1 MTISM
6 INETQ
11 TVTLNEAIQLIVH
24 NPNVRFM
31 LRGEPGVGK
40 TSIAHEIAK
49 QSGLPLA
56 MGRPI
61 DVGNLDL
68 GDVCMPVIDHEN
80 KVTRYYPNAR
90 FGIHN
95 GEPVVMCF
103 DEFTKGA
110 DPVKNMLHP
119 ALEVFMPRLGD
130 LLIPEG
136 SIIYMT
142 GNLDTDGVGDGL
154 AQHTRQRI
162 VELIVRKPNAPE
174 WLAWA
179 LNNGIEPIVMA
190 WVDRYPQALDSY
202 LDGVKNE
209 FIFHP
214 SSPNDNVVSPR
225 ILEIASRIIAN
236 RDNYTD
242 TALAAALTGAAGA
255 AFAASIT
262 SFIRFQESLPS
273 IQSIKETPTTALIP
287 DEAGA
292 RAVLCFGLL
301 THVEKDTLSN
311 ILKYLRR
318 MEEEW
323 QVIFCVALAKH
334 ETKKLIAFSN
344 RDFAQWAADNEDL
357 L

>member
-1 MTISM
+1 
-6 INETQ
+6 
-11 TVTLNEAIQLIVH
+11 
-24 NPNVRFM
+24 
-31 LRGEPGVGK
+31 
-40 TSIAHEIAK
+40 
-49 QSGLPLA
+49 
-56 MGRPI
+56 
-61 DVGNLDL
+61 
-68 GDVCMPVIDHEN
+68 
-80 KVTRYYPNAR
+80 
-90 FGIHN
+90 
-95 GEPVVMCF
+95 
-103 DEFTKGA
+103 
-110 DPVKNMLHP
+110 
-119 ALEVFMPRLGD
+119 
-130 LLIPEG
+130 
-136 SIIYMT
+136 
-142 GNLDTDGVGDGL
+142 
-154 AQHTRQRI
+154 
-162 VELIVRKPNAPE
+162 
-174 WLAWA
+174 
-179 LNNGIEPIVMA
+179 MA

>member
-1 MTISM
+1 MQM
-6 INETQ
+6 NEIQ
-11 TVTLNEAIQLIVH
+11 TVTLKEAILLIVH

-40 TSIAHEIAK
+40 TSIAHEISR
-49 QSGLPLA
+49 QSKLPLA

-68 GDVCMPVIDHEN
+68 GDVCMPVIDH
-80 KVTRYYPNAR
+80 KDQVTRYYPNAR

-162 VELIVRKPNAPE
+162 VELIVRKSTSSE

-179 LNNGIEPIVMA
+179 VNNNIQSVVMA
-190 WVDRYPQALDSY
+190 WVDRYPQCLDSY

-214 SSPNDNVVSPR
+214 SSPQDNVVSPR
-225 ILEIASRIIAN
+225 TLEIASRIIESRAG
-236 RDNYTD
+236 YTEN
-242 TALAAALTGAAGA
+242 ALVAALSGTAGA

-273 IQSIKETPTTALIP
+273 IQSIIETPMTALVP
-287 DEAGA
+287 EEAGA

-301 THVEKDTLSN
+301 GHVEKATLTN
-311 ILKYLRR
+311 VLKYLRR

-344 RDFAQWAADNEDL
+344 RDFGKWAADNEDL